1 MNDLARDIVHDCSD
15 LFANQ
20 FKQASALADDDDA
33 DDDDANDRD
42 EMKMRAKN
50 DAVDFGLSETMV
62 APVHDEVMNEI
73 VSKYERRL

>member
-1 MNDLARDIVHDCSD
+1 MNDLARDIVHDFSD

-33 DDDDANDRD
+33 DDDDAN

-50 DAVDFGLSETMV
+50 DAVDFGLS
-62 APVHDEVMNEI
+62 
-73 VSKYERRL
+73 